1 MATQKFINPKVPASG
16 AGTFSD
22 DLVGFQL
29 VQGGGLTQGNF
40 EFVEGTREKQNR
52 TFNTGIFSEPFNLEN
67 LKIGDV
73 EQSKLIVENNF
84 KVYPNF
90 DLSQITSFTQFGSL
104 TKRVAT
110 SIQQIISFFP
120 AAIEV
125 TFMASNYTTGV
136 TAYNIVYNPIT
147 NVTSFDLDVSRI
159 RNPFD
164 IDFTTNST
172 RNLDLREIKV
182 SPLRNFPLEFNN
194 YALFLNGIGF
204 DVVSTIPSSS
214 STIGILNISVNGD
227 AFSGSSFTY
236 VDIIIR
242 PNDLIV
248 NKVFNEDFDE
258 VENFLLNRNVTPIYT
273 STFKVPRETE
283 NGSYYIYDQIL
294 TFPLYGNWN
303 IDIITKSFESYLT
316 ELNEV
321 AVYYDSYKTNLIS
334 RFLTTGAFKDFDTPD
349 QNVEKVLQ
357 IYGRSFDESQKFISA
372 LAYMNSVNYN
382 VGNDI
387 PSQLLKNLSTTLGW
401 SSNFSPISNEKLLN
415 SVFGQTNT
423 DVSQF
428 SGVPTKTTPDE
439 LNYQFYRNVILNSA
453 YLFKSKGTRKSIEM
467 LLRLIGAP
475 DSLVEINEY
484 VYVADQKI
492 NVNLFNTQF
501 ASISG
506 GTLITQLPILEDGN
520 TFKISGVTYTGFT
533 TSLGFEDVT
542 VTLDEYPLDSE
553 GYPTTPTYSESFF
566 YQIGSG
572 WYQQTPQHRA
582 PALVDATTS
591 TFTGNNPN
599 YQTTLLPFNYGEVYL
614 NRFKNFPYMPLGFN
628 LVSKIDNNKSWAD
641 YETGERAN
649 LDANIDALYYA
660 SNDKL
665 VLNVKNTDV
674 FLNPSQG
681 ILYDVWTMSKTYDYP
696 IPNQGLDYIQPTYC
710 DPNPDSNYP
719 KQGGVDWTVINPQPK
734 NKTFFEF
741 AQTFWLNTIN
751 VRNRLFSY
759 DGKTS
764 GYPTLQS
771 IYWKYIQ
778 SQQEAGISN
787 NNFNYTNLIKYVEG
801 LGSYWIKL
809 VEQMIPSTTIW
820 NTGVRYENSIFHR
833 QKYAWRRQMGCQLI
847 PIPCRPCSQI
857 VSIYNTDCP
866 IQTVSCSIYPWN
878 VNPNFSDFSGVLTQV
893 WNNFL
898 VSSGILQNNANLNSL
913 TSTWSIVLYIDGTP
927 LVYVPFF
934 EGNGLFLG
942 MGVSYPYGSSN
953 GIVATEYDDALS
965 TALMTLADNYG
976 YESYESDANT
986 LVVYNSVCGTNDAE
1000 MDFKMN
1006 IQINFNFIETIT

>member
-1 MATQKFINPKVPASG
+1 MAVTKFTCPPQKVSG
-16 AGTFSD
+16 TGTFTD
-22 DLVGFQL
+22 DLVGFQI
-29 VQGGGLTQGNF
+29 VAGGGLTQGNF
-40 EFVEGTREKQNR
+40 EFTFSPSEKEDRN
-52 TFNTGIFSEPFNLEN
+52 FSIGVFSAPINLES
-67 LKIGDV
+67 LGVDSIG
-73 EQSKLIVENNF
+73 QSKQLFKNNF
-84 KVYPNF
+84 QVYPNF
-90 DLSQITSFTQFGSL
+90 DLTQVTNFVTYGSL
-104 TKRVAT
+104 SKRFSSSVT
-110 SIQQIISFFP
+110 NIISYFP
-120 AAIEV
+120 AALE
-125 TFMASNYTTGV
+125 SNLIGADYTTGA
-136 TAYNIVYNPIT
+136 TGTNILYDGPSDE
-147 NVTSFDLDVSRI
+147 TSISFEVSRL
-159 RNPFD
+159 RNPFE
-164 IDFTTNST
+164 IDFTTNAT
-172 RNLDLREIKV
+172 RNISLKEIPV
-182 SPLRNFPLEFNN
+182 SYLRNFTTGFTN
-194 YALFLNGIGF
+194 YSLYLGNTGYTVTRMTPTETLTEGTL
-204 DVVSTIPSSS
+204 TIYVQGNP
-214 STIGILNISVNGD
+214 
-227 AFSGSSFTY
+227 FSGQTETFENL
-236 VDIIIR
+236 VLR

-248 NKVFNEDFDE
+248 NQTFNEDLDE
-258 VENFLLNRNVTPIYT
+258 VENFLLNRKVNPIYT
-273 STFKVPRETE
+273 ATFKIPSITD
-283 NGSYYIYDQIL
+283 NGDYYL
-294 TFPLYGNWN
+294 NTTTVTWPLFGSWN
-303 IDIITKSFESYLT
+303 IDILTNNFTTYLQKL
-316 ELNEV
+316 EEI
-321 AVYYDSYKTNLIS
+321 AAEFDSYKTNLVS
-334 RFLTTGAFKDFDTPD
+334 RFLTTAAFKEFDTSD
-349 QNVEKVLQ
+349 QRVEKVLQ

-582 PALVDATTS
+582 PALVDTTTS

-649 LDANIDALYYA
+649 LDANIDALYYV